1 MRNLFFIFLI
11 FDTCEELSIIMNL
24 FNSDDNDDDG
34 KYRYNECYYHHYYRI
49 RIQLKKMSI
58 IYNRYNFYD
67 YDECYLDEDY
77 MVDLNYDSDAK
88 DSVNSDLELGTFMLF
103 LYNV

>member
-34 KYRYNECYYHHYYRI
+34 KYRYNEYYYHHYYRI
-49 RIQLKKMSI
+49 RIQLKK
-58 IYNRYNFYD
+58 N
-67 YDECYLDEDY
+67 EHHL
-77 MVDLNYDSDAK
+77 
-88 DSVNSDLELGTFMLF
+88 
-103 LYNV
+103 